1 MKFKLTVVGGAGDCA
16 RDFQDFERR
25 VAAALEAID
34 VGPSVYRFELCIELA
49 ELHLRQVWYA
59 DLRRYIAFRPR
70 TRCLVGVCAIDAPA
84 LRADADRS
92 ARLARTLDELAA
104 GTRMMKK
111 LPYDFRGDLF
121 RKALRELAANS
132 TSATRLEPLGP
143 LE

>member
-34 VGPSVYRFELCIELA
+34 VGPSVYRFELCLELA
-49 ELHLRQVWYA
+49 DLHIREAWYA

-84 LRADADRS
+84 LRADVDRVS
-92 ARLARTLDELAA
+92 RLARTIDELAA
-104 GTRMMKK
+104 DTRLMKK

-121 RKALRELAANS
+121 RAAFRGLAS
-132 TSATRLEPLGP
+132 RSRLERLEPR
-143 LE
+143 E

>member
-49 ELHLRQVWYA
+49 QLHVRQPWYA
-59 DLRRYIAFRPR
+59 ELRRYIAFRPR
-70 TRCLVGVCAIDAPA
+70 TRCLVAVCAIDAPT
-84 LRADADRS
+84 LRADADRG
-92 ARLARTLDELAA
+92 ARLTRELDELAA
-104 GTRMMKK
+104 GTRLMKK

-121 RKALRELAANS
+121 RKALRELAAACAGNP
-132 TSATRLEPLGP
+132 RLEPL
-143 LE
+143 E

>member
-1 MKFKLTVVGGAGDCA
+1 
-16 RDFQDFERR
+16 
-25 VAAALEAID
+25 
-34 VGPSVYRFELCIELA
+34 
-49 ELHLRQVWYA
+49 
-59 DLRRYIAFRPR
+59 
-70 TRCLVGVCAIDAPA
+70 VGVCAIDAPA